1 MTTDS
6 SHRSVAAVSRRSFL
20 RTATG
25 AAALGGTATVGTAQ
39 EGERHVV
46 DMTDELVFDPDSLT
60 VAPGDTVVWEN
71 VGAVGHS
78 VTAYEDEIPEGATY
92 FASGGFDTESA
103 ARNAYSP
110 GDPESGDIP
119 GGESYEHVFDT
130 EGTYGYFCIPHE
142 AVGMVA
148 EIEVTPGGAADGGGG
163 GGPLVPQVPDSA
175 RALAIA
181 AGISMISVLSLAYV
195 FMKYGGDY
203 GIAEE

>member
-6 SHRSVAAVSRRSFL
+6 STRSVGAVSRRSFL
-20 RTATG
+20 RTAAGVT
-25 AAALGGTATVGTAQ
+25 ALGGTATVGTAQ

-78 VTAYEDEIPEGATY
+78 VTAYEDEIPEDATY

-110 GDPESGDIP
+110 GDPESGDVV
-119 GGESYEHVFDT
+119 GGESYEHVFEI

-148 EIEVTPGGAADGGGG
+148 EIEVTPGGAADGGD
-163 GGPLVPQVPDSA
+163 GGPLVPEVPDSA

-181 AGISMISVLSLAYV
+181 ASISLFSVLSLVYV

-203 GIAEE
+203 GFGEE